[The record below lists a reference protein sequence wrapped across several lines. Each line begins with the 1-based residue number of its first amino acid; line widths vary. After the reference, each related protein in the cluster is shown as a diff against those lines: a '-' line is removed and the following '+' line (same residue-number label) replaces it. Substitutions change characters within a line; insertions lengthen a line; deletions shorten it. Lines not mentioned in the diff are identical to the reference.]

1 MSKARLATFAALF
14 AFLVGTPLVAAAER
28 KTVCTITVNSAD
40 EKETFRERL
49 PKGQYDF
56 VELVEKGR
64 GDWLRSSCR
73 RGVRCD
79 VLVVSGHFNAGET
92 FYSDRLENDEYL
104 EIDELERASCS
115 ASCPDLFGKLKE
127 VYLFGCESLNPD
139 ASKYSSAYGESGRDR
154 MRRIFPNV
162 PVIYGFSSSAP
173 VGPTAAMLL
182 RKYFDSGAS
191 GEIGS
196 GRPSPRLLK
205 MFSRN
210 SMTHTSGVKPGEP
223 LAAQRAQVCGF
234 FDERRSPAQK
244 VAHVHRILRGE
255 AGNPDDYLK
264 RVERLLASFTPEEKG
279 HPDFSQALAAISAD
293 DATRERFLAVQRR
306 TPQPARRAGMIDLAA
321 TLGWLAPEAQRL
333 ERVALVNDLLA
344 APTMGFAEVDLVC
357 TLNADRS
364 LDAYLP
370 RVQVPPARAHR
381 ASHNAALACLGS
393 DEAHGRIVQA
403 LASRDAGDVQVAQAY
418 LRHRPQ
424 VQGAALRTVANEITR
439 MPDAGAQVRAL
450 DALARLNI
458 SDRAILEDLSRAF
471 AQAKSPTVQRAL
483 AEVFIRSDPKALPKR
498 ELLSTLRER
507 RLKMPGGGADL
518 VDTLISRLQG

>member
-1 MSKARLATFAALF
+1 MIASRFSWLL
-14 AFLVGTPLVAAAER
+14 LVLVLVAPLAATAER

-40 EKETFRERL
+40 EKETFRARL

-73 RGVRCD
+73 RGVQCD
-79 VLVVSGHFNAGET
+79 VLVVSGHFNAGDT
-92 FYSDRLENDEYL
+92 FYSDRLENNEYL

-139 ASKYSSAYGESGRDR
+139 ATRYASAYGESGRDR

-182 RKYFDSGAS
+182 NRYFDTGAS

-196 GRPSPRLLK
+196 GRPSSRLLK

-210 SMTHTSGVKPGEP
+210 SMTHVAGVRPGEP

-234 FDERRSPAQK
+234 FDERKSPAQK
-244 VAHVHRILRGE
+244 VAHVHRLLRGE
-255 AGNPDDYLK
+255 AGNPDAYLK
-264 RVERLLASFTPEEKG
+264 RVERLLAAFTEAERA
-279 HPDFSQALAAISAD
+279 HPDFSQALATISAD
-293 DATRERFLAVQRR
+293 DAARERFMASARR
-306 TPQPARRAGMIDLAA
+306 AAQPGTRAGMIDLAA
-321 TLGWLAPEAQRL
+321 TLGWLPPEAVRM
-333 ERVALVNDLLA
+333 ERVALIRDMLGA
-344 APTMGFAEVDLVC
+344 RATGFAEVDLAC
-357 TLNADRS
+357 TLNGDGSLNTHVGSLRS
-364 LDAYLP
+364 A
-370 RVQVPPARAHR
+370 ARPGR
-381 ASHNAALACLGS
+381 ASHDAVLACLGDRES
-393 DEAHGRIVQA
+393 HGRIVQA

-418 LRHRPQ
+418 LRHRPAPP
-424 VQGAALRTVANEITR
+424 GAELRQLAAEITR
-439 MPDAGAQVRAL
+439 LPDSSAQVRAI
-450 DALARLNI
+450 DVLARLNI

-471 AQAKSPTVQRAL
+471 AESRSPTVQRAI

-507 RLKMPGGGADL
+507 RVRAPGAGTDL
-518 VDTLISRLQG
+518 VDVLITRLQG